1 MKNLF
6 IEEFRIQGLFG
17 YKDLYLKF
25 KNQVLI
31 LIGENGFGK
40 TTLLNALYF
49 VLSNQYQKLSTIK
62 FNRISI
68 RLENEDYSFSNEQV
82 IEYCK
87 YIERKKH
94 IDDDGL
100 YTFIKNSLLEEELQ
114 YLASSVQEPEKR
126 NDVFAYIKKHHA
138 LKQLP
143 PQMAYQ
149 RIYDLIEEQKLIAT
163 FDKIKKKIA
172 EKNIHILYL
181 PTYRRIE
188 GELKDLIPNLRRP
201 GIGHQY
207 DDTERFLTNDLV
219 VKFGMQDV
227 ELRIERI
234 INTIREGSLSGFASV
249 YGNMISQLLNIG
261 SIKKDV
267 PEFNVDEIKIILD
280 RVGVNLRENDKL
292 NILEQIQSRSENLKD
307 NTLLV
312 YFLEQLLNVYKKQ
325 EVNDTAIKT
334 FRDTCNQYLSDKAF
348 VYDESAVT
356 LKLYRKINND
366 ILTNKENELRI
377 KQLSSGEKQIISL
390 FSRIYLEPKNNYIVL
405 FDEPELSLSIYWQ
418 EKLLPDILKSNR
430 CSFLL
435 AVTHSPF
442 IFNNEL
448 KDFTVGIQEF
458 IHE

>member
-6 IEEFRIQGLFG
+6 IREFSIQGLFG

-25 KNQVLI
+25 KDQVLI

-49 VLSNQYQKLSTIK
+49 VLNNQYQKLSTIK
-62 FNRISI
+62 FDRITI
-68 RLENEDYSFSNEQV
+68 GLDNEKYSFTYDQV
-82 IEYCK
+82 NEYCK
-87 YIERKKH
+87 YIDRRKNV
-94 IDDDGL
+94 DDDGL
-100 YTFIKNSLLEEELQ
+100 YTFIKNNLSEEEIE
-114 YLASSVQEPEKR
+114 YLTNIVQER
-126 NDVFAYIKKHHA
+126 NDVFTYIKKHHA

-143 PQMAYQ
+143 PQLVYQ
-149 RIYDLIEEQKLIAT
+149 RIFNLIEEKKLVST
-163 FDKIKKKIA
+163 FNNINKKVT

-201 GIGHQY
+201 GIGHLY
-207 DDTERFLTNDLV
+207 DDTERLLANDLV

-227 ELRIERI
+227 ELRIEKI
-234 INTIREGSLSGFASV
+234 INTIRDESLSGFSAV
-249 YGNMISQLLNIG
+249 YGNMITQLLNME
-261 SIKKDV
+261 SLKKEV

-280 RVGVNLRENDKL
+280 RVGINLKENDKL
-292 NILEQIQSRSENLKD
+292 NILEQIKSKSENLKD

-325 EVNDTAIKT
+325 EKNDIAIKT
-334 FRDTCNQYLSDKAF
+334 FRDICNQYLSDKAF

-356 LKLYRKINND
+356 LKLYRKSNND
-366 ILTNKENELRI
+366 IIVNEDNELRI

-390 FSRIYLEPKNNYIVL
+390 FSRIYLEPEYNYIVL

-448 KDFTVGIQEF
+448 KDFTIGIQEF

>member
-6 IEEFRIQGLFG
+6 IREFSIQGLFG

-25 KNQVLI
+25 KDQVLI

-49 VLSNQYQKLSTIK
+49 VLNNQYQKLSTIK
-62 FNRISI
+62 FDRITI
-68 RLENEDYSFSNEQV
+68 GLDNEKYSFTYDQV
-82 IEYCK
+82 NEYCK
-87 YIERKKH
+87 YIDRRKNV
-94 IDDDGL
+94 DDDGL
-100 YTFIKNSLLEEELQ
+100 YTFIKNNLSEEEIE
-114 YLASSVQEPEKR
+114 YLTNIVQER
-126 NDVFAYIKKHHA
+126 NDVFTYIKKHHA

-143 PQMAYQ
+143 PQLVYQ
-149 RIYDLIEEQKLIAT
+149 RIFNLIEEKKLVST
-163 FDKIKKKIA
+163 FNNINKKVA

-201 GIGHQY
+201 GIGHLY
-207 DDTERFLTNDLV
+207 DDTERLLANDLV

-227 ELRIERI
+227 ELRIEKI
-234 INTIREGSLSGFASV
+234 INTIRDESLSGFSAV
-249 YGNMISQLLNIG
+249 YGNMITQLLNME
-261 SIKKDV
+261 SLKKEV

-280 RVGVNLRENDKL
+280 RVGINLKENDKL
-292 NILEQIQSRSENLKD
+292 NILEQIKSKSENLKD

-325 EVNDTAIKT
+325 EKNDIAIKT
-334 FRDTCNQYLSDKAF
+334 FREICNQYLSDKAF

-356 LKLYRKINND
+356 LKLYRKRNND
-366 ILTNKENELRI
+366 IIVNEDNELRI

-390 FSRIYLEPKNNYIVL
+390 FSRIYLEPEYNYIVL

-448 KDFTVGIQEF
+448 KDFTIGIQEF

>member
-6 IEEFRIQGLFG
+6 IREFSIQGLFG

-25 KNQVLI
+25 KDQVLI

-49 VLSNQYQKLSTIK
+49 VLNNQYQKLSTIK
-62 FNRISI
+62 FDRITI
-68 RLENEDYSFSNEQV
+68 GLDNEKYSFTYDQV
-82 IEYCK
+82 NEYCK
-87 YIERKKH
+87 YIDRRKNV
-94 IDDDGL
+94 DDDGL
-100 YTFIKNSLLEEELQ
+100 YTFIKNNLSEEEIE
-114 YLASSVQEPEKR
+114 YLTNIVQER
-126 NDVFAYIKKHHA
+126 NDVFTYIKKHHA

-143 PQMAYQ
+143 PQLVYQ
-149 RIYDLIEEQKLIAT
+149 RIFNLIEEKKLVST
-163 FDKIKKKIA
+163 FNNINKKVA

-201 GIGHQY
+201 GIGHLY
-207 DDTERFLTNDLV
+207 DDTERLLANDLV

-227 ELRIERI
+227 ELRIEKI
-234 INTIREGSLSGFASV
+234 INTIRDESLSGFSAV
-249 YGNMISQLLNIG
+249 YGNMITQLLNME
-261 SIKKDV
+261 SLKKEV

-280 RVGVNLRENDKL
+280 RVGINLKENDKL
-292 NILEQIQSRSENLKD
+292 NILEQIKSKSENLKD

-325 EVNDTAIKT
+325 EKNDIAIKT
-334 FRDTCNQYLSDKAF
+334 FRDICNQYLSDKAF

-356 LKLYRKINND
+356 LKLYRKRNND
-366 ILTNKENELRI
+366 IIVNEDNELRI

-390 FSRIYLEPKNNYIVL
+390 FSRIYLEPEYNYIVL

-448 KDFTVGIQEF
+448 KDFTIGIQEF

>member
-6 IEEFRIQGLFG
+6 IKEFTIQGLFG

-25 KNQVLI
+25 KNEVLI

-49 VLSNQYQKLSTIK
+49 VLSNQYKKLSDIK
-62 FNRISI
+62 FDKISI
-68 RLENEDYSFSNEQV
+68 AFEKEKYTFTYKQLL
-82 IEYCK
+82 EYCK

-94 IDDDGL
+94 VDDDGL
-100 YTFIKNSLLEEELQ
+100 YAFIKNNLREEDLEYLTSKEL
-114 YLASSVQEPEKR
+114 ERK
-126 NDVFAYIKKHHA
+126 DVFIYIRNHHI

-143 PQMAYQ
+143 AQIVYQ
-149 RIYDLIEEQKLIAT
+149 RIFDLVEEKKLVST
-163 FDKIKKKIA
+163 FDKINKQIV
-172 EKNIHILYL
+172 ENNIHILYL

-201 GIGHQY
+201 GLVHSFE
-207 DDTERFLTNDLV
+207 DAERLLTNDLV

-234 INTIREGSLSGFASV
+234 INTIREGSLSGFSSV
-249 YGNMISQLLNIG
+249 YGNMISQLLNIE
-261 SIKKDV
+261 SIKKEV

-280 RVGVNLRENDKL
+280 RVGINLKENDKL
-292 NILEQIQSRSENLKD
+292 NILDQIQSKSNNLKD

-325 EVNDTAIKT
+325 EKNDIAIKT

-356 LKLYRKINND
+356 LKLYRKESNNITVD
-366 ILTNKENELRI
+366 EDNELRI
-377 KQLSSGEKQIISL
+377 RQLSSGEKQIVSI
-390 FSRIYLEPKNNYIVL
+390 FSRIYLEPEHNYIVL

-418 EKLLPDILKSNR
+418 EKLLPDILKSDR

-448 KDFTVGIQEF
+448 KDFTLGIQEF

>member
-1 MKNLF
+1 
-6 IEEFRIQGLFG
+6 
-17 YKDLYLKF
+17 
-25 KNQVLI
+25 
-31 LIGENGFGK
+31 
-40 TTLLNALYF
+40 
-49 VLSNQYQKLSTIK
+49 
-62 FNRISI
+62 
-68 RLENEDYSFSNEQV
+68 
-82 IEYCK
+82 
-87 YIERKKH
+87 
-94 IDDDGL
+94 
-100 YTFIKNSLLEEELQ
+100 
-114 YLASSVQEPEKR
+114 
-126 NDVFAYIKKHHA
+126 
-138 LKQLP
+138 
-143 PQMAYQ
+143 MAYQ

>member
-1 MKNLF
+1 MKDLF
-6 IEEFRIQGLFG
+6 IKEFSIQGLFG

-49 VLSNQYQKLSTIK
+49 VLNNQYQKLSTIK
-62 FNRISI
+62 FDKITIGFDN
-68 RLENEDYSFSNEQV
+68 DKYSFTCSQV
-82 IEYCK
+82 KEYCK
-87 YIERKKH
+87 YIERKRH
-94 IDDDGL
+94 VDDDGL
-100 YTFIKNSLLEEELQ
+100 FAFIKNNLTDEEIE
-114 YLASSVQEPEKR
+114 YLTNIVQDR
-126 NDVFAYIKKHHA
+126 TDVFSYIKKHHA

-143 PQMAYQ
+143 PQLVYQ
-149 RIYDLIEEQKLIAT
+149 RIFDLVEEKKLVST
-163 FDKIKKKIA
+163 FDKINKKVT

-188 GELKDLIPNLRRP
+188 GELKDLVPNLRRP
-201 GIGHQY
+201 GTGHLY
-207 DDTERFLTNDLV
+207 DDAERLLANDLV

-234 INTIREGSLSGFASV
+234 IDTIREGSLSGFSSV
-249 YGNMISQLLNIG
+249 YGNMISQLLNME
-261 SIKKDV
+261 SIKKEV

-280 RVGVNLRENDKL
+280 RVGINLKENDKL
-292 NILEQIQSRSENLKD
+292 NILEQIQSKSENLKD

-325 EVNDTAIKT
+325 EKYDIAIKT

-356 LKLYRKINND
+356 LKLYRKKNND
-366 ILTNKENELRI
+366 IIVNEENELRI

-390 FSRIYLEPKNNYIVL
+390 FSRIYLEPEYNYIVL

-448 KDFTVGIQEF
+448 KDFTIGIQEF